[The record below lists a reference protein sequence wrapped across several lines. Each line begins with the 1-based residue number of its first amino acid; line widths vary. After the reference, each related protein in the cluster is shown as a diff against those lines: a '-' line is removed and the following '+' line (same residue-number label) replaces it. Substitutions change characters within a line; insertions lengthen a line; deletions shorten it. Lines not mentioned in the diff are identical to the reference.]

1 MRVVQQILSPAVQH
15 AEETD
20 LRAQMLWIG
29 GDDAQ
34 CLRRCPEQDVVDDG
48 LVLERDDLDLLGHGE
63 HNVTEPAYQAGT
75 RSGTVG
81 IMTSSVSKGLTVAHT
96 LSVAIM
102 RYRAVVARL
111 R

>member
-1 MRVVQQILSPAVQH
+1 MRMVQQILPPGVQH

-34 CLRRCPEQDVVDDG
+34 CLRRRPEQDVVDDG
-48 LVLERDDLDLLGHGE
+48 LVLEGDDLDLLGHGE
-63 HNVTEPAYQAGT
+63 HDVEVGHVEQFRLPVLEPLSACETLALWTVLVTA
-75 RSGTVG
+75 R
-81 IMTSSVSKGLTVAHT
+81 
-96 LSVAIM
+96 
-102 RYRAVVARL
+102 VVAR

>member
-34 CLRRCPEQDVVDDG
+34 CLRRCPEQDVVDDFW
-48 LVLERDDLDLLGHGE
+48 
-63 HNVTEPAYQAGT
+63 NAMT
-75 RSGTVG
+75 SISWGTVN
-81 IMTSSVSKGLTVAHT
+81 TTWK
-96 LSVAIM
+96 
-102 RYRAVVARL
+102 
-111 R
+111 